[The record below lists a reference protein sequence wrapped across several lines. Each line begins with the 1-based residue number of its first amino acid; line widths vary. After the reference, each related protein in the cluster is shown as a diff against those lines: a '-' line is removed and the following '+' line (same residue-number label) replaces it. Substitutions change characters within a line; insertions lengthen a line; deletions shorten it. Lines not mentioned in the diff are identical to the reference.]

1 MRTKAAFI
9 GEKSS
14 LFTGHTDEQPSIGS
28 LLQSDTY
35 FSLMAAL
42 QSVDSFFKIPVQDI
56 TKIIFHFLYRTNNQI
71 KRTLVNVLINNYLLE
86 KQLLNIV

>member
-14 LFTGHTDEQPSIGS
+14 LFTGHTDEHPSIGS

-35 FSLMAAL
+35 FSLMVAL
-42 QSVDSFFKIPVQDI
+42 RSVDSVFKIPVQNI
-56 TKIIFHFLYRTNNQI
+56 TEL
-71 KRTLVNVLINNYLLE
+71 LI
-86 KQLLNIV
+86 